1 MQKFTLLVF
10 GVLLLWACQ
19 NSGTIQTKDIIVYG
33 SDNCDH
39 CVVFKA
45 KLDSA
50 GFTYGFKDVEFSE
63 ALTNEMVQKVRAAGI
78 MGQINY
84 PVIDVEGKIL
94 VAPELVEVIKLM

>member
-1 MQKFTLLVF
+1 MQKFSIVVI
-10 GVLLLWACQ
+10 GVLLFWDCQ
-19 NSGTIQTKDIIVYG
+19 SSGINQTKDILVYG

-39 CVVFKA
+39 CVDFKA
-45 KLDSA
+45 ELDSV

-63 ALTNEMVQKVRAAGI
+63 ALTNEMIHKVRAAGI

-94 VAPELVEVIKLM
+94 VAPELIKVIELM